1 MARSAKLGASTAGL
15 WALERVRLFVLTL
28 EQWLP
33 AIHDGA
39 LLAHVSEQ
47 AASCGASL
55 VRLGLDFGALCVS
68 PFRAAVW
75 RLLDDG
81 LAAALQHWHEA
92 LAAHRWHAQLPSVT
106 AVAQAAEPPADVAAT
121 ANAAPAAGCGGGG
134 GSVEEARGAALTPP
148 TALLA
153 HPPVGTLCNHLLM
166 VLNELRQCAA
176 YGLRPL
182 LFDRLSVALVAAV
195 AALRELPA
203 RAAFTDGAHEQFRAL
218 CMCFADNLVP
228 HVGGCADILIPP
240 WVSPTFPA
248 PESNDCRTDRL
259 IATVRAEVEPLLRQ
273 EEAP

>member
-1 MARSAKLGASTAGL
+1 
-15 WALERVRLFVLTL
+15 
-28 EQWLP
+28 
-33 AIHDGA
+33 
-39 LLAHVSEQ
+39 
-47 AASCGASL
+47 
-55 VRLGLDFGALCVS
+55 
-68 PFRAAVW
+68 
-75 RLLDDG
+75 
-81 LAAALQHWHEA
+81 
-92 LAAHRWHAQLPSVT
+92 
-106 AVAQAAEPPADVAAT
+106 
-121 ANAAPAAGCGGGG
+121 
-134 GSVEEARGAALTPP
+134 
-148 TALLA
+148 
-153 HPPVGTLCNHLLM
+153 M

-240 WVSPTFPA
+240 WVPPTFPA